1 MSVTLAK
8 PCNLLHAALSASLPQ
23 SLGTCTGLLG
33 WADRLIVTT
42 WRQWEGLMRNICFC
56 VSTEPLIVQGK
67 GYSTPIQTRHNE
79 NPSPRWASWAYNI
92 HPFLFSLPFF
102 FPPLFLTLILRAF
115 ILLIVLMLHVFLSR
129 RLKNNRVQRRKKK
142 LGAVKRAA
150 EWHKANVKAAEIS
163 QRGCLKLYV
172 NTSSF
177 TLNLIYTLRNSLGAI
192 YGKKNTLPLSSKR
205 HFSSALGTVIV

>member
-115 ILLIVLMLHVFLSR
+115 ILLIVLMLHVFCPADWR
-129 RLKNNRVQRRKKK
+129 TIVCKEEEKKP
-142 LGAVKRAA
+142 GAVKRAA

-172 NTSSF
+172 NTFSF
-177 TLNLIYTLRNSLGAI
+177 TLNLIYTLRNTLGAFTA
-192 YGKKNTLPLSSKR
+192 KKKYSSTL
-205 HFSSALGTVIV
+205 I